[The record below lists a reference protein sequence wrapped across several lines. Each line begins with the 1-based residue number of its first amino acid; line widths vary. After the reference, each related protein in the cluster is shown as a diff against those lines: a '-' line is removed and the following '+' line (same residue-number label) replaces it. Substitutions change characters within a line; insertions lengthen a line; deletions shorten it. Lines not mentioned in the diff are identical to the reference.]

1 MLEKDVD
8 ARIGEAQKLL
18 EGQRGEESLHSS
30 RVAEW
35 DLEVE
40 KIRQKQGF
48 EQTNLDRIE
57 GEISRFAAELEEI
70 LEGMETN
77 LVNITRREE
86 DIRRLQQ
93 TIADSLS
100 TQTDGEEK
108 LKADMERKEALSG
121 RQKNFFA
128 DRESLSDRLSGLDK
142 EVYRLNAQ
150 REKLEEAVE
159 AQINY
164 MWDEYEITLSSAAAL
179 KRKACRI
186 WQA

>member
-1 MLEKDVD
+1 MN
-8 ARIGEAQKLL
+8 RPTWIC
-18 EGQRGEESLHSS
+18 
-30 RVAEW
+30 
-35 DLEVE
+35 
-40 KIRQKQGF
+40 
-48 EQTNLDRIE
+48 IE

-128 DRESLSDRLSGLDK
+128 GQGK
-142 EVYRLNAQ
+142 PVGQ
-150 REKLEEAVE
+150 AVR
-159 AQINY
+159 AG
-164 MWDEYEITLSSAAAL
+164 
-179 KRKACRI
+179 
-186 WQA
+186 